1 MQCIFK
7 FLQLSKIVKYNSFFF
22 FSDAGS
28 SQVSDTVFGFISLVS
43 RIVPSP
49 AFSFVY
55 VFTEEKLGDLGSIPA
70 LGRSPGEGNSY
81 PLRILA
87 LRITWAEEPGRLL
100 SIVAKNRTRLS
111 DFHFHSWFKY
121 HVSFRCTIQRL
132 SFTYIY
138 THTHTH
144 ILYNPFQILSIFSII
159 DCITRYWGLPRWHS
173 RKESACQCR
182 GHKRHRFDPW
192 VRKIPW
198 RRKWQPTSLFLPG
211 KSHVQRTLAGYS
223 SWGRRG

>member
-1 MQCIFK
+1 MSTKNKDIIPHEHSTWLYPSKWTKIFQGYLLCSVYSNFSNCLK
-7 FLQLSKIVKYNSFFF
+7 LSSTTAFFF

-144 ILYNPFQILSIFSII
+144 TYCIILFRFFPFFPL
-159 DCITRYWGLPRWHS
+159 
-173 RKESACQCR
+173 
-182 GHKRHRFDPW
+182 
-192 VRKIPW
+192 
-198 RRKWQPTSLFLPG
+198 
-211 KSHVQRTLAGYS
+211 
-223 SWGRRG
+223 